1 MHLQRTRDCAQAFL
15 EINRWQRKDRRVCDY
30 ECKYQW
36 KPVSGLLLID
46 LWSGVQDYVRQ
57 MIRVFNDAEDM
68 ESLDDLHSLCTMMS
82 TIREFLQQH

>member
-1 MHLQRTRDCAQAFL
+1 VITNVSTSGKA
-15 EINRWQRKDRRVCDY
+15 
-30 ECKYQW
+30 
-36 KPVSGLLLID
+36 VSGLLLID

-82 TIREFLQQH
+82 TIREYLQLHWTKNGC